1 MKSVQHHYV
10 VAVGASAGGLEA
22 IQEFF
27 DNMPQT
33 DNLSFVII
41 QHLSPDFKSLLVELV
56 SRHTQMK
63 VVEATHNQAVVKHC
77 IYVIPNTK
85 QIRIEKNKL
94 VLSDK
99 THEKVPNN
107 AIDVFLHSLAMDKRQ
122 RAVAVILSGTG
133 TDGTRGIATIK
144 EQGGIVLVQDPQ
156 TAKFDGMPNSAI
168 LSGNADIIGTPAA
181 LAAAVINDI
190 RHPDKNIFHTKEP
203 DEKTLSRIFELIYKN
218 GGNDFHYYKTPTIL
232 RRISKRMV
240 QLELKDPVKYA
251 AYMEEHPEE
260 CKELAHDFLISVT
273 RFFRD
278 TEAFTLLESKV
289 IPEIIFAK
297 EPDEQLKVWVSACS
311 TGEEAYSIAMLIDKV
326 LERTGKRLDVKIF
339 ASDIDAANLEIA
351 SLGVYP
357 LAISNDIPAEMLGK
371 YFTIKGKGY
380 VISPRI
386 RKQIV
391 FARHDITKD
400 PPFIKNDLVSCRN
413 MLIYMNNILQERIYN
428 TLQFSL
434 NKEGYLFLGP
444 SENPGYPKGVMLQIS
459 NKWRIFKKLQ
469 DLKPRL
475 TFGDTFT
482 SPVSARGKEVLS
494 RIGKQFETKVQRSLW
509 MDARDALTDDLGF
522 IALYIDRNFEVKE
535 TMGHYDQLLKL
546 PRKVLNLNL
555 IRMLPQELSLV
566 INKEIRRAWKTNA
579 RVIVNNLRYKRDDKS
594 GVINLLINP
603 MLDAENDYTLVA
615 ITKVEVAPSMEVIPY
630 VTDGIDP
637 DYINGLES
645 ELQEVR
651 NSLQLAVEDLET
663 ANEEL
668 QSSNE
673 ELLSSNEE
681 LQSSNE
687 ELQSLNEELYTLNTE
702 HQLKIKELIELN
714 DDLNNYFRSTDIGQI
729 FLDDQ
734 LNIRKFNPASA
745 SMINFIESDL
755 GRPFTHISNNIRYDK
770 LMEDIEYVQR
780 TRKVVEK
787 EVQLNKGRE
796 LLMRIMPYITREGR
810 HAGIILTFV
819 DITTITNLNNIV
831 RSVFNASQS
840 AIFALYTVESEA
852 GIVDDFIITT
862 VNRMAYDWFGQSPQ
876 PLTGKSLK
884 NDLTL
889 LATPELFEEYLLA
902 MQNDS
907 VVYRDVFLE
916 EKNSW
921 YEMTA
926 VKMPGGLVVT
936 FTDVTDKKLAFQK
949 IEQSYRELNEVKEHL
964 KLLNLELEDKVRDR
978 TRELS
983 ISEERFRLVAR
994 ATNDALWDWDLVSG
1008 HMWWSDSFSK
1018 MFGFSSADITRTH
1031 WIENIHPD
1039 ERKEVSDSLYQ
1050 AIEKGQQ
1057 WSREYRLRRA
1067 GGEYAHILDRGYIL
1081 HDEEGKSYRM
1091 LGSMIDLTALK
1102 DAEKAIASNIAE
1114 KRFLAEAMPLM
1125 VWTSVDAGEV
1135 DFVNSQFE
1143 YYTDLL
1149 YEDAIGT
1156 GWQRVI
1162 YPADLESLLETW
1174 KEAAVA
1180 HTDFNCDI
1188 RILSHGDQY
1197 RWNLLR
1203 AKARKGDD
1211 GKFFSWVITNMDV
1224 HEQKV
1229 MNEVLEEK
1237 VAERTMQ
1244 LQKSNLDLESS
1255 NNDLQLFASVASH
1268 DLQEPLR
1275 KIHMFSKM
1283 VRDKHDRELPES
1295 TVLYLNK
1302 IMHSVNRMKSL
1313 MVNILHFSKLTTENA
1328 GFEWIDLN
1336 QVMVEVQE
1344 DFEMLVKEKE
1354 AEIIVADMPEL
1365 MANRS
1370 QIQQVFQNLI
1380 GNSLKFT
1387 SPEIAPKI
1395 RISAQRIKEKSFDAR
1410 EAADGKWYR
1419 LSIADNG
1426 IGFDEQFKSRIFDLF
1441 QRLNS
1446 KDRYEGTGI
1455 GLAIIKKI
1463 VEKHQGLITAESKAG
1478 EGASFH
1484 IILPEQQF

>member
-63 VVEATHNQAVVKHC
+63 VVEATHNQPVVKHC
-77 IYVIPNTK
+77 VYVIPNTK

-94 VLSDK
+94 VLSEK

-133 TDGTRGIATIK
+133 TDGTRGIVTIK
-144 EQGGIVLVQDPQ
+144 EQGGIVLVQDPK

-168 LSGNADIIGTPAA
+168 LSGYADIIGTPAD
-181 LAAAVINDI
+181 LAAAIINDI
-190 RHPDKNIFHTKEP
+190 RHPDLNIFNTKEP

-240 QLELKDPVKYA
+240 QLDFKDPVKYA
-251 AYMEEHPEE
+251 AYLEEHADE

-339 ASDIDAANLEIA
+339 ASDIDVANLEIA
-351 SLGVYP
+351 SQGVYP
-357 LAISNDIPAEMLGK
+357 LAISNDIPAEMLSK

-380 VISPRI
+380 VVAPRL

-400 PPFIKNDLVSCRN
+400 PPFIKNDLVTCRN
-413 MLIYMNNILQERIYN
+413 MLIYMNNILQERIFN

-434 NKEGYLFLGP
+434 NKEGFLFLGP
-444 SENPGYPKGVMLQIS
+444 SENPGYPKGTMLQIS

-475 TFGDTFT
+475 SFGDTFT
-482 SPVSARGKEVLS
+482 SPVSARGKEMLS

-535 TMGHYDQLLKL
+535 TMGNYDQLLKL

-566 INKEIRRAWKTNA
+566 INKEIRRAWKNNEK
-579 RVIVNNLRYKRDDKS
+579 VIVNNLRYKKDDKS

-603 MLDAENDYTLVA
+603 ILSAENDYTLVT
-615 ITKVEVAPSMEVIPY
+615 ITKVEIAPSVEVVPY

-770 LMEDIEYVQR
+770 LMEDIDYVQR
-780 TRKVVEK
+780 TRQVVEK

-819 DITTITNLNNIV
+819 DITTIANLNNII

-840 AIFALYTVESEA
+840 AIFALHTVESNS
-852 GIVDDFIITT
+852 GVVDDFIITT
-862 VNRMAYDWFGQSPQ
+862 VNRMAYDWFGGAHQR
-876 PLTGKSLK
+876 LTGKSLK
-884 NDLTL
+884 NDLPL
-889 LATPELFEEYLLA
+889 LSTPELFEEYLLA

-907 VVYRDVFLE
+907 IVDRDVFLQ

-926 VKMPGGLVVT
+926 IKMPGGLVVT
-936 FTDVTDKKLAFQK
+936 FTDVTDKKLAFQE
-949 IEQSYRELNEVKEHL
+949 IEQSYSELNEVKEHL

-983 ISEERFRLVAR
+983 ISEER
-994 ATNDALWDWDLVSG
+994 
-1008 HMWWSDSFSK
+1008 
-1018 MFGFSSADITRTH
+1018 
-1031 WIENIHPD
+1031 
-1039 ERKEVSDSLYQ
+1039 
-1050 AIEKGQQ
+1050 
-1057 WSREYRLRRA
+1057 
-1067 GGEYAHILDRGYIL
+1067 
-1081 HDEEGKSYRM
+1081 
-1091 LGSMIDLTALK
+1091 
-1102 DAEKAIASNIAE
+1102 IASNIAE

-1125 VWTSVDAGEV
+1125 VWTSVEAGQV

-1143 YYTDLL
+1143 YYTQLL

-1162 YPADLESLLETW
+1162 YPSDLEALLDTW
-1174 KEAAVA
+1174 KKAAIA

-1188 RILSHGDQY
+1188 RILSHGEQY

-1203 AKARKGDD
+1203 AKARKGED

-1283 VRDKHDRELPES
+1283 VRDKHDTELPES

-1302 IMHSVNRMKSL
+1302 IMHAVNRMKSL

-1336 QVMVEVQE
+1336 QVMEEVQE
-1344 DFEMLVKEKE
+1344 DFEMLVKEKD
-1354 AEIIVADMPEL
+1354 AEIIVSDMPEL

-1387 SPEIAPKI
+1387 SPETTPKI
-1395 RISAQRIKEKSFDAR
+1395 HISAQRIKEKSLEAA

-1419 LSIADNG
+1419 LSIVDNG

-1446 KDRYEGTGI
+1446 KDMYEGTGI

-1484 IILPEQQF
+1484 IILPEQQEI